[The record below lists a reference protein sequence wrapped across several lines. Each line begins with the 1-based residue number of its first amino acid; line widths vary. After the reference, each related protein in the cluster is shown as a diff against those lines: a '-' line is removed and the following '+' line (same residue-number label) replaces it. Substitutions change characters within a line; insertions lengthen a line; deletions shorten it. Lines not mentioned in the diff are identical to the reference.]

1 MNSDRRPGVWCAN
14 VLVALVSIIGA
25 AATAAESSVGRRPHV
40 VLCMADDQGWGDVG
54 FRGHSQVQTPVLDE
68 MARTGL
74 RFDRFYA
81 AAPVCSPTRA
91 SVLTGRH
98 PNRMGCFDWGYT
110 LRPQERTIAEVLQ
123 AAGYAT
129 GHFGKWHLGS
139 VRADSPVNP
148 GASGFDEWLSSPNF
162 FEFDP
167 VLSHN
172 GRVVETRGEGSRV
185 IVDAALDWMERQVDE
200 EKPILAV
207 IWFGSPHKPHV
218 GSPEGIA
225 AYAAAP
231 AKQRA
236 FLAEV
241 TGIDTA
247 MGELRQG
254 LHRLGIA
261 NDTLLWYCS
270 DNGAIAEGSTG
281 GLRGGKGNLF
291 EGGIRVPAIIEWP
304 AVVRESRVITQPCS
318 TCDIYPT
325 VLAAAGAAVP
335 QQPILDGRS
344 LLPLIEA
351 EPGKQAEAG
360 DRGLGFWV
368 YEPALGKKC
377 NTKELMLQQQ
387 AEERGELPRSPAPD
401 LDAAR
406 ILPIPED
413 GLHGSAA
420 WIEGR
425 WKALLRSDESD
436 EPRAELFDL
445 EADAAER
452 HDLSAAEPARLNAM
466 LAELQRWRRS
476 VIASCNGADYESSAP
491 AASRSDQR
499 PNVLLLVSDDQGYG
513 DLGCFG
519 STEIYTPN
527 LDRLAAAGVRLTEF
541 YVTAPACTPSRA
553 SLLTGRYPPRHGLTD
568 MIRNE
573 APDYGHRYATDEYEV
588 TFERTGGLDVREVLL
603 PALLS
608 KAGYACGMIG
618 KWDLG
623 SQRRFLPTSRGFDAF
638 YGFVN
643 TGIDYF
649 THERYGVPSMYR
661 NDQAT
666 TADRGSYTTDLFL
679 HEAEDFIRSQ
689 RDGPFF
695 AYVAFN
701 APHSA
706 SNLDPAVR
714 SAAQSMP
721 KYQSLYP
728 ELAAAAGDQEGKAYG
743 KLARVPNNAARRL
756 HHVASITHMDFAI
769 GELMDLL
776 DELGIAERTLVLFLS
791 DNGGT
796 KIATNKPLRG
806 TKSQLYEGGVRV
818 PAIAV
823 WPGSIPPATIR
834 SGIVST
840 LDVLPTILAVCRIPA
855 PPRLLLDGHDLMPY
869 LVGTAESPRTSLCWR
884 WRDWSAARSGRWKWH
899 RSPAGEAL
907 FDLAADP
914 GESEDLVA
922 QNPGELAMMQAE
934 FAAWQKDMDAAEPRE
949 PFRDH

>member
-1 MNSDRRPGVWCAN
+1 MTIVRTVCPWLFLAFAVFGGIETQTS
-14 VLVALVSIIGA
+14 A
-25 AATAAESSVGRRPHV
+25 AGSRPHI

-54 FRGHSQVQTPVLDE
+54 YRGHPHVRTPVLDE

-110 LRPQERTIAEVLQ
+110 LRPQEVTIAEALR

-148 GASGFDEWLSSPNF
+148 GASGFDEWISSPNF

-167 VLSHN
+167 LLSHK
-172 GRVVETRGEGSRV
+172 GQVVETKGEGSRV
-185 IVDAALDWMERQVDE
+185 IVDAALAWMEGQVGTR
-200 EKPILAV
+200 KPILAV
-207 IWFGSPHKPHV
+207 IWFGSPHKPHS
-218 GSPEGIA
+218 GSSEAIA
-225 AYAAAP
+225 GYAAAP

-241 TGIDTA
+241 SGIDAA

-254 LHRLGIA
+254 LRRLGIA
-261 NDTLLWYCS
+261 DDTLLWYCS

-281 GLRGGKGNLF
+281 GLRGGKGNLY

-304 AVVRESRVITQPCS
+304 AVVRQPRVIAAPCS
-318 TCDIYPT
+318 TSDIYPT
-325 VLAAAGAAVP
+325 VIAAAAAEVP

-344 LLPLIEA
+344 LLPLVEGGEIDGGEQ
-351 EPGKQAEAG
+351 PGI
-360 DRGLGFWV
+360 GFWV
-368 YEPALGKKC
+368 YEPAGGKKS
-377 NTKELMLQQQ
+377 NSKELMLQQQ
-387 AEERGELPRSPAPD
+387 AEERGELPRTPAPD

-406 ILPIPED
+406 IEPVPED
-413 GLHGSAA
+413 RFDGPAA

-425 WKALLRSDESD
+425 WKAVVRGAAEGG
-436 EPRAELFDL
+436 PRAELFDL
-445 EADAAER
+445 EADAAEGQ
-452 HDLSAAEPARLNAM
+452 DLADREPARLDA
-466 LAELQRWRRS
+466 LLEKLRRWRRS
-476 VIASCNGADYESSAP
+476 VIDSCNGSDYGP
-491 AASRSDQR
+491 AASPASASRSDPR

-519 STEIYTPN
+519 SDEIRTPG
-527 LDRLAAAGVRLTEF
+527 LDRLAAAGVRLSEF

-553 SLLTGRYPPRHGLTD
+553 SLFTGRYPSRHGLTA

-573 APDYGHRYATDEYEV
+573 APDYGHRYTPEEYEV
-588 TFERTGGLDVREVLL
+588 SFERVGGLDVRERLL
-603 PALLS
+603 PELLAR
-608 KAGYACGMIG
+608 AGYACGMFG

-623 SQRRFLPTSRGFDAF
+623 SQRRFLPTSRGFDRF

-661 NDQAT
+661 DDRPT
-666 TADRGSYTTDLFL
+666 TADRGTYATDLFAR
-679 HEAEDFIRSQ
+679 EAAAFVRSH
-689 RDGPFF
+689 RDVPFF
-695 AYVAFN
+695 ACVAFN
-701 APHSA
+701 APHSG
-706 SNLDPAVR
+706 SNLDPTIR
-714 SAAQSMP
+714 SAAQSVRD
-721 KYQSLYP
+721 YQALYP
-728 ELAAAAGDQEGKAYG
+728 DLAAAAGMQDGTAYG
-743 KLARVPNNAARRL
+743 RPARVPNAAARRL
-756 HHVASITHMDFAI
+756 HHVASITHMDAAI
-769 GELMDLL
+769 GAIVELLA
-776 DELGIAERTLVLFLS
+776 ELRIADRTLVLFLS

-796 KIATNKPLRG
+796 KIATNHPLRG

-818 PAIAV
+818 PAIAA
-823 WPGSIPPATIR
+823 WPGRIPSAATR
-834 SGIVST
+834 DGVASS
-840 LDVLPTILAVCRIPA
+840 LDLMPTILAACQV
-855 PPRLLLDGHDLMPY
+855 PRPEGLVLDGHDLLPF
-869 LVGTAESPRTSLCWR
+869 LAGVAASPRTQHYWQ

-899 RSPAGEAL
+899 KTPTGESL
-907 FDLAADP
+907 FDLTDDP
-914 GESEDLVA
+914 GESVDLA
-922 QNPGELAMMQAE
+922 GGMPDELAVVRSE
-934 FAAWQKDMDAAEPRE
+934 FAAWRRSMDAAEPRE